1 MKSIKEVLMIR
12 DGMTPAEADAAIKEC
27 RDELFERLD
36 NGEMPED
43 ILLEHFGLEDD
54 YLLELIGF

>member
-1 MKSIKEVLMIR
+1 MIR
-12 DGMTPAEADAAIKEC
+12 DGMTPTEADAAIKEC
-27 RDELFERLD
+27 KDELFERLD

-43 ILLEHFGLEDD
+43 ILMDHFGLEDD